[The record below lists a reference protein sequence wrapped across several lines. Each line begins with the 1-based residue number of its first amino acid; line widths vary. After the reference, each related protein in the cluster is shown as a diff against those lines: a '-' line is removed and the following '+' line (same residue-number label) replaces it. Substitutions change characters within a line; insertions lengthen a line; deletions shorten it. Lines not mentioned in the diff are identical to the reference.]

1 MRTYANMIDQAID
14 LHSGPASSEAGDSPI
29 DRGWFVRETSGDKV
43 TYLNTSPMPRR
54 MGAEFIATEIRIGMR
69 SARTTFVKLGNSDP
83 GTFTVPEGSEFDV
96 VSNYG
101 IVGLPPECVALGHDY
116 ISTGAC
122 RRCDL
127 DHAESDAWVAME
139 ATLDLFV

>member
-29 DRGWFVRETSGDKV
+29 DRGWFVRATERSDGHAH
-43 TYLNTSPMPRR
+43 YLNTSPMPRR
-54 MGAEFIATEIRIGMR
+54 LGAELIAWDMR
-69 SARTTFVKLGNSDP
+69 HVPAGRTATAD
-83 GTFTVPEGSEFDV
+83 FDV
-96 VSNYG
+96 ISNYG
-101 IVGLPPECVALGHDY
+101 TVGLPPECVALGHDY